1 MITFT
6 SRKDSQLGNRCSI
19 QLGYGALI
27 FQLTQFT
34 TKVLLGFSGCAW
46 HVRVAKCRSSFTG
59 LLSQTMSA
67 DSFASYPSLR
77 DRVVLVTGGG
87 SGIGAAV
94 VEQFA
99 LQGARVAFVDLAVEC
114 STGLVANLAPRCP
127 HPPLFI
133 PCDLTDIAA
142 LQAAVTEVS
151 ARLGPPRVLVNNA
164 GNDDRHRFEDIT
176 PEYWDQRMN
185 VNLRH
190 QFFAAQ
196 AVAPGMR
203 TAGGGSIINM
213 SSIAWMVP
221 SPELSVYIAA
231 KAAIMGMTRSMAH
244 TLGSANIRV
253 NSVLPG
259 LIVTDR
265 QRRLWI
271 SPEYEAEALGRQC
284 LKRLLLPADVARL
297 LLFLASDD
305 SSAITNQS
313 HIIDGGWI

>member
-1 MITFT
+1 
-6 SRKDSQLGNRCSI
+6 
-19 QLGYGALI
+19 
-27 FQLTQFT
+27 
-34 TKVLLGFSGCAW
+34 
-46 HVRVAKCRSSFTG
+46 
-59 LLSQTMSA
+59 MSA

-94 VEQFA
+94 VEHFA
-99 LQGARVAFVDLAVEC
+99 LQGARVAFFDLEVEC
-114 STGLVANLAPRCP
+114 STELVGNLTPRCTHAP
-127 HPPLFI
+127 WFVH
-133 PCDLTDIAA
+133 CDLTDIAA
-142 LQAAVTEVS
+142 LQAAVTQVA
-151 ARLGPPRVLVNNA
+151 ARIGPPRVLVNNA
-164 GNDDRHRFEDIT
+164 GSDDRHHFENVT
-176 PEYWDQRMN
+176 TEYWDQRMN

-203 TAGGGSIINM
+203 TEGGGSIINM
-213 SSIAWMVP
+213 SSIAWMIP

-231 KAAIMGMTRSMAH
+231 KAAIIGMTRSIAH
-244 TLGSANIRV
+244 ALGSANIRV
-253 NSVLPG
+253 NCVLPG

-297 LLFLASDD
+297 LLFLAADD